1 VIGIADKTRPK
12 AVSVW
17 LFIVAALVVVMILVG
32 GLTRLTDSG
41 LSITEWKPVTGAV
54 PPLSDEAWAS
64 EFAKYQ
70 EIPEYQQQN
79 HGMTVEEF
87 KNIYWW
93 EWGHRFLGRFIG
105 VAFLVPLILFSVRGA
120 IPRGFGA
127 RLTLLFLLGG
137 LQGAVGWWMVA
148 SGLSERV
155 DVSQYRLA
163 AHLGVAFVLLGALWW
178 TALDVRASDRRRRR
192 WRAVSATYG
201 AFALLALVAVQI
213 VLGAFVAGLDAGRVY
228 TDWPLMGG
236 RLVPETYGALSPF
249 WLNAFEN
256 PAAVQFHHRLVGYA
270 VALAAL
276 YTAIKF
282 GASTNIALA
291 RQGFVVAG
299 AALLQA
305 ALGIF
310 TLMRAAPIDL
320 SIAHQLGSV
329 ALFLAVISLVR
340 SSVRR

>member
-1 VIGIADKTRPK
+1 MIGIADKTRPK

-87 KNIYWW
+87 KHIYWW

-105 VAFLVPLILFSVRGA
+105 VAFLVPLIFFSVRGA

-137 LQGAVGWWMVA
+137 VQGGLGWWMVA

-178 TALDVRASDRRRRR
+178 TALDVRGSDRRRRR
-192 WRAVSATYG
+192 WRAESATYG

-249 WLNAFEN
+249 WVNAFEN
-256 PAAVQFHHRLVGYA
+256 PAAVQLHHRLVGYA
-270 VALAAL
+270 LTFAAL
-276 YTAIKF
+276 FTAIKF
-282 GASTNIALA
+282 SASTNIALA

-310 TLMRAAPIDL
+310 TLMSAAPIDL
-320 SIAHQLGSV
+320 SIAHQLGAV